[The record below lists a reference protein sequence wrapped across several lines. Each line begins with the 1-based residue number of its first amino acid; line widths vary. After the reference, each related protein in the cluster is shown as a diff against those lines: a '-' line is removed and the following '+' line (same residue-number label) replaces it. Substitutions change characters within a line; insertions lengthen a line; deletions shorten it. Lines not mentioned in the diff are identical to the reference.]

1 MVTNNPMPTAD
12 MAVIQQSVQVQQ
24 PTTAAETD
32 APAFSEYLR
41 NAEAQPMQTA
51 QAAQPVEA
59 VIAAQSEAAD
69 ELVSQLGDI
78 LGNMLKAAEE
88 SGAEKAEILSSL
100 KGLAEKLDSKDDE
113 TAQELILSVIADVS
127 SINADMP
134 QEMQQEIYS
143 GAAASVDFVTEQSI
157 KPAAEFFM
165 QTAEMQTVQSQ
176 PAQQTAE
183 NMMTVLMSF
192 AKENLGLEK
201 AEVYVRANAETA
213 QPAPQTAEQ
222 FRQSMGFGYAKA
234 ADSGKS
240 AELEQLIAELG
251 ANQPAQQKT
260 QTAQTAQP
268 AQQTDAPADNAARTA
283 EIPVAAETADGANA
297 ESAERETVRTEQNV
311 LPESAQTVQTSGVT
325 AEIPDNGAVVQKTV
339 EAQLS
344 EAIYDK
350 LPQITDGKTE
360 FVMELNPES
369 LGKVEIRL
377 TSDAEGRITVEITAS
392 SPETQK
398 LLDAR
403 AENVQQALRNNGVE
417 LERYQ
422 VVYSAEQSAF
432 EQQSY
437 EGSSKNPYLQQEENS
452 TEENDDGVNFADILG
467 TM

>member
-12 MAVIQQSVQVQQ
+12 VAVIQQSVQVQQ
-24 PTTAAETD
+24 QSAAETD

-51 QAAQPVEA
+51 QPVTDA
-59 VIAAQSEAAD
+59 VTVQNEAAD

-88 SGAEKAEILSSL
+88 SGAEKAELLSAL
-100 KGLAEKLDSKDDE
+100 RQLAGKFTDEEDE
-113 TAQELILSVIADVS
+113 TAQELILSVISNVGAVTP
-127 SINADMP
+127 DMP
-134 QEMQQEIYS
+134 AEVKNEVYS
-143 GAAASVDFVTEQSI
+143 EAAAAVEFASAQTV

-176 PAQQTAE
+176 PTQQTAE
-183 NMMTVLMSF
+183 NMMAVLMSF

-201 AEVYVRANAETA
+201 AVYTVQSSSE
-213 QPAPQTAEQ
+213 QPVPQTAEQ
-222 FRQSMGFGYAKA
+222 LRNSMGFGFVKTET

-251 ANQPAQQKT
+251 GTNQPAQQK
-260 QTAQTAQP
+260 P
-268 AQQTDAPADNAARTA
+268 
-283 EIPVAAETADGANA
+283 AETA
-297 ESAERETVRTEQNV
+297 
-311 LPESAQTVQTSGVT
+311 AQTVQTTQQTDVPEETTTVT
-325 AEIPDNGAVVQKTV
+325 AEIPAEGEKADGTGADAAEGETVKAERKNVFEEMQTVQTGSVTAAEIPDKTAVPKAV
-339 EAQLS
+339 EVQLADGIA
-344 EAIYDK
+344 EK
-350 LPQITDGKTE
+350 LPQLENGKTE
-360 FVMELNPES
+360 FVMELNPEN

-377 TSDAEGRITVEITAS
+377 TSDAEGRVSVEITAS

-437 EGSSKNPYLQQEENS
+437 DGSSKNPYSNQQENE
-452 TEENDDGVNFADILG
+452 TEEDDGVNFADILG